1 MIRGVNT
8 PAVSGA
14 ATIADS
20 WTIDPSG
27 SATGRDRRTIAVIA
41 SHPAADVDERGD
53 QARQIEVGANGRPVD
68 AS

>member
-1 MIRGVNT
+1 MMRGDNT

-20 WTIDPSG
+20 WTTDPSG

-41 SHPAADVDERGD
+41 SQPAAT
-53 QARQIEVGANGRPVD
+53 
-68 AS
+68 